1 VAQLSEHLL
10 VAELWINW
18 HTTFFG
24 RSICVFYSLFWQRAC
39 CRRAAHRWILSWARR
54 ESWPIRTVPST
65 VPKRRLPLANL
76 DCVSGEAA
84 PGSALASAW

>member
-24 RSICVFYSLFWQRAC
+24 R
-39 CRRAAHRWILSWARR
+39 
-54 ESWPIRTVPST
+54 
-65 VPKRRLPLANL
+65 
-76 DCVSGEAA
+76 
-84 PGSALASAW
+84 